1 MYIEPPILSAVSAL
15 TGAFMGGG
23 ASLAAALYTQRYQN
37 RIQRATREVTKRETV
52 YADFIMN
59 ASKALL
65 NAYLR
70 DEIKLDSEQ
79 QTLIAIA
86 NRMRLFAP
94 AKVIEEADRVIRTL
108 IQILLEPSVD
118 LRKLATA
125 ELAESHQPDL
135 LLPFSLACRADLDGV
150 HQSIASTLTTALRR
164 TTSSLLS
171 TKSRKPKLGKEY
183 KYA

>member
-1 MYIEPPILSAVSAL
+1 MYIEPAILSAVSAL

-23 ASLAAALYTQRYQN
+23 ASLVAALYTQRCQN

-59 ASKALL
+59 ASKSLL
-65 NAYLR
+65 NAYLY
-70 DEIKLDSEQ
+70 DEIRLDSEQ
-79 QTLIAIA
+79 QALIGIA

-94 AKVIEEADRVIRTL
+94 TKVIEEAERIIRTL
-108 IQILLEPSVD
+108 IQISLEPRVD
-118 LRKLATA
+118 LRKLATT
-125 ELAESHQPDL
+125 ELAESRHPDL

-150 HQSIASTLTTALRR
+150 HQNVASTLIPALRR
-164 TTSSLLS
+164 MMSSLLS
-171 TKSRKPKLGKEY
+171 LESRKRKLGKEH

>member
-1 MYIEPPILSAVSAL
+1 MYIEPAILSAVSAL

-23 ASLAAALYTQRYQN
+23 ASLVAALYTQRCQN
-37 RIQRATREVTKRETV
+37 RTQRATREATKREAV
-52 YADFIMN
+52 YADFIMS
-59 ASKALL
+59 ASKSLL
-65 NAYLR
+65 SAYLY
-70 DEIKLDSEQ
+70 DEIRLDSEQ

-125 ELAESHQPDL
+125 ELAESHHPDL

-150 HQSIASTLTTALRR
+150 HQGIVSTLTAALRG
-164 TTSSLLS
+164 TTSSLLARQS
-171 TKSRKPKLGKEY
+171 QNLKLGKEH